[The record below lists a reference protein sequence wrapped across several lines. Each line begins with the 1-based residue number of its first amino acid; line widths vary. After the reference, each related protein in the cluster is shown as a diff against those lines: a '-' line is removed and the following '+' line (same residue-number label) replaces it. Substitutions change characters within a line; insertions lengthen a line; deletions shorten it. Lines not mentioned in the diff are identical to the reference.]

1 MLFVFLKNSY
11 NMVVFYSSNNILK
24 TRIINLGVIM
34 IVIVGSGAGG
44 GILARELA
52 RNGEEVTIIEKG
64 PYIEPKDAF
73 NYYNEYV
80 KDIDLLATTCVG
92 GSTVVSM
99 ANMVRALDEELHEYG
114 IDLTK
119 EYEYV
124 EELVGV
130 HELDDSH
137 IGQGTQL
144 FLDAAKELGLNV
156 SKMPKA
162 IREEDCIQCG
172 KCAFGCPANAKWTA
186 RDFVDDAVESGATLI
201 SEAEV
206 TDIILCNLEACGVK
220 YVKNGEESLIKTDKI
235 ILCAGAIESAAILKS
250 SGLTGIGRELF
261 MDPFVTVGGY
271 LKDINFNREVQMAGL
286 VVGRNF
292 VLSPH
297 FSTFINDEVEL
308 ADKDILSIMVKTRD
322 DAKGYVHTDG
332 FIQKVNTIDDIR
344 LLAEGVATAGFIL
357 EKAGVD
363 PNTIC
368 STVYR
373 GAHPGG
379 TAAIGKVV
387 DSNLET
393 EIPNLY
399 VCDASVLPISPGK
412 PPILTLL
419 ALAKRLADYLIN
431 K

>member
-1 MLFVFLKNSY
+1 
-11 NMVVFYSSNNILK
+11 
-24 TRIINLGVIM
+24 M
-34 IVIVGSGAGG
+34 IVIVGAGAGG

-52 RNGEEVTIIEKG
+52 KNGKEVTIIEKG
-64 PYIEPKDAF
+64 PYIDSKDAF

-80 KDIDLLATTCVG
+80 PEIDLLATTCVG
-92 GSTVVSM
+92 GSTMVSM

-114 IDLTK
+114 IDLSK
-119 EYEYV
+119 EYKYV

-137 IGQGTQL
+137 IGRGTQL
-144 FLDAAKELGLNV
+144 FLDAARELGLNTQ
-156 SKMPKA
+156 KMPKA

-172 KCAFGCPANAKWTA
+172 KCAFGCPVNAKWTA
-186 RDFVDDAVESGATLI
+186 RDFVDEAVEAGAELI
-201 SEAEV
+201 CDAEV
-206 TDIILCNLEACGVK
+206 SDIILCNLEACGVK
-220 YVKNGEESLIKTDKI
+220 YKKDGEEHLIKAKKI

-271 LKDINFNREVQMAGL
+271 LKDINFNSEVQMAGL
-286 VVGRNF
+286 VVGKNF

-297 FSTFINDEVEL
+297 FSTFINEDGEKL
-308 ADKDILSIMVKTRD
+308 DDKDILSIMVKTPD
-322 DAKGYVHTDG
+322 EAKGYVHSDG
-332 FIQKVNTIDDIR
+332 FIQKVNTIKDIKY
-344 LLAEGVATAGFIL
+344 LAEGVATAGYIL

-379 TAAIGKVV
+379 TASIGKVV

-393 EIPNLY
+393 EIENLF
-399 VCDASVLPISPGK
+399 VCDASVLPVAPGK
-412 PPILTLL
+412 PPILTIL
-419 ALAKRLADYLIN
+419 ALAKRLADYLSVMY
-431 K
+431 